1 MESLFFFFFRSEHF
15 HKPILDIVK
24 CMAAKTGNL
33 VLLLRRLRSS
43 SFDINFN
50 PFDPLDKLHLIFP
63 HIITPELHIK
73 VTRIKKMITNL

>member
-1 MESLFFFFFRSEHF
+1 MVILMESLFLIFFRSEHF

-24 CMAAKTGNL
+24 YMAAKTGNL

-50 PFDPLDKLHLIFP
+50 PFDP
-63 HIITPELHIK
+63 
-73 VTRIKKMITNL
+73 

>member
-1 MESLFFFFFRSEHF
+1 MVILMESLFVIFFRSEHF

-33 VLLLRRLRSS
+33 VLLRLRRLRSS

-50 PFDPLDKLHLIFP
+50 PFDP
-63 HIITPELHIK
+63 
-73 VTRIKKMITNL
+73 